1 VKAFTAAKGRLAPLL
16 SPDERVDLAR
26 WMAER
31 VLAAAGELATF
42 VACDDDDVADWART
56 RGAQVLWKP
65 RTGLNSAVTA
75 SVADLHRHG
84 VDTAVV
90 AHSDLPGAT
99 DLASLAR
106 PGRIVL
112 VPDHARD
119 GTNVIVVP
127 TSLGFEFSY
136 GASSFRRHLDQALAT
151 GLPVEVRHDRLL
163 ARDVDRPGDLTHP
176 LLVDRLP
183 AWLRTNLANL
193 R

>member
-1 VKAFTAAKGRLAPLL
+1 VKAFAVAKGRLAPLL
-16 SPDERVDLAR
+16 SPDERVELAR

-42 VACDDDDVADWART
+42 VACDDEDVARWARSH
-56 RGAQVLWKP
+56 GAQVLWKP
-65 RTGLNSAVTA
+65 DTGLNSAVTG

-84 VDTAVV
+84 IDTVVV

-99 DLASLAR
+99 DLEALAR
-106 PGRIVL
+106 PSRIVL

-119 GTNVIVVP
+119 GSNVIVVP
-127 TSLGFEFSY
+127 TGLGFEFSY
-136 GASSFRRHLDQALAT
+136 GAASFRRHLDQALAT
-151 GLPVEVRHDRLL
+151 GLPVEVRHDPVL

-183 AWLRTNLANL
+183 AWLQTNLASL